1 MMTPH
6 GDVQA
11 NAAAYVLGSLDADDR
26 AAFDAH
32 LATCSECTAEVQSF
46 RGVTDALAQ
55 AVPERTP
62 RPELRDRVLRTFSS
76 AAAAPATARATQ
88 AYGTRS
94 WLPLAA
100 SIVLTVAVGA
110 YAARL
115 QGRVNDLE
123 TRLEQAVLQASTAER
138 AMADARRV
146 ATELQSS
153 MGVLA
158 APDLVRIDLA
168 GQPTAPRANAR
179 ALWSRA
185 RGMVF
190 AVSDLPPLPAGR
202 VYQVW
207 VVTAQAPISAGL
219 MTPDPAGGGLTYFMT
234 PPDIPA
240 PTAVAVTLEPAGGVP
255 APTGQMY
262 LVGKPGASL

>member
-1 MMTPH
+1 MTTPH
-6 GDVQA
+6 ADVKA

-26 AAFDAH
+26 RAFEAH
-32 LATCSECTAEVQSF
+32 LATCDECAAEVQSF
-46 RGVTDALAQ
+46 RVVTDALART
-55 AVPERTP
+55 VPERTP
-62 RPELRDRVLRTFSS
+62 RRELRDRVLETFSTT
-76 AAAAPATARATQ
+76 AAAPSKQRAARG
-88 AYGTRS
+88 YPPS
-94 WLPLAA
+94 WMPLAA
-100 SIVLTVAVGA
+100 SILLTVAVGV

-115 QGRVNDLE
+115 QVRVTDLE
-123 TRLEQAVLQASTAER
+123 SRLEQAVLQASTAER
-138 AMADARRV
+138 AMVDARRV

-168 GQPTAPRANAR
+168 GQPTAPSANAR

-190 AVSDLPPLPAGR
+190 AVSNLPPLPAGR

-219 MTPDPAGGGLTYFMT
+219 LTPDAAGGNLTYFMT

-262 LVGKPGASL
+262 LVGKPGAAL